1 MVSFPIPYDKEKVR
15 EFILKFSVQDLLEQ
29 VAEERKLDVEMLN
42 QVRAQSLA
50 EKNAQVVL
58 MPGAR
63 EVLQL
68 GQRKQGFSS
77 LFTLIRETMLLPFSE
92 TWVWSPILRRF

>member
-1 MVSFPIPYDKEKVR
+1 MCQRVYGAG
-15 EFILKFSVQDLLEQ
+15 
-29 VAEERKLDVEMLN
+29 AEERTLDAEVLN

-63 EVLQL
+63 EVVVL
-68 GQRKQGFSS
+68 GRPSRDS
-77 LFTLIRETMLLPFSE
+77 TVCLHS
-92 TWVWSPILRRF
+92 